1 MQIISPQVVEFIG
14 NEYKSV
20 IQTVHGLVQL
30 LTVAHLEEL
39 NEQLIELR
47 GAAQI
52 AQLGGM
58 RRLFAEMATAVD
70 TVISGD
76 KAIDDLQPLLNQA
89 LLLAEGLI
97 ESIVEFKGENP
108 CILLPEMTALR
119 RFRGA
124 PPLYE
129 YHLLNDFEWPSFAS
143 LAQDEEVI
151 GPQTEG
157 LKRVHHLY
165 QLGLLDIIR
174 NNNRQKA
181 LLNLFRVAGRLQKV
195 AISAREADYWWVFA
209 ATIKGFAEKKLS
221 LQPERIRLLAAV
233 EKQLR
238 LLVATDKAGSR
249 NPYPEGLWRAFVSLL
264 AMTDMSR
271 DERAQQIGV
280 PELAFSD
287 SAISSVRNAITG
299 EQDADKSIFEAM
311 ALSVSSLR
319 NLLDNGDE
327 SASLLDGDPLDE
339 LKVGFDALADECE
352 QAGFRGLARQY
363 KQFCTRLES
372 AGQVGLTLEM
382 LSELTDAILH
392 VECAMA
398 DFYGK
403 RPQAEQIK
411 AWEDQPLLS
420 ILQKSLLKT
429 AQVAVVSETAARL
442 SDIKQLVDNV
452 ASGYASA
459 EVTPELELAFTEIE
473 GSASMLNMTRLA
485 NLAQRCL
492 ILAKEV
498 LFKDSDDGD
507 NKAIEAF
514 ADTIVCL
521 EYFLD
526 GCMVGDN
533 IDESSLDVANECLSA
548 LGGV

>member
-39 NEQLIELR
+39 NEQLVELR

-372 AGQVGLTLEM
+372 AGQAGLTLEM

>member
-1 MQIISPQVVEFIG
+1 MQNIHPQVLEFIG

-20 IQTVHGLVQL
+20 LQSAHGLVQL
-30 LTVAHLEEL
+30 LTVAHLEDL
-39 NEQLIELR
+39 NVQLIELR

-52 AQLGGM
+52 SQLVGM
-58 RRLFAEMATAVD
+58 KRLFSEMATAVD

-76 KAIDDLQPLLNQA
+76 KAIDDLQPLLDQS
-89 LLLAEGLI
+89 LQLAEGLI
-97 ESIVEFKGENP
+97 ETIVEQKSENP

-129 YHLLNDFEWPSFAS
+129 YHLLKGIAWPSFAS

-157 LKRVHHLY
+157 LKRLHHLY

-181 LLNLFRVAGRLQKV
+181 LIKLFRVAGRLQKV
-195 AISAREADYWWVFA
+195 AISERESDYWWVFA
-209 ATIKGFAEKKLS
+209 ATIKGFAEQKLS

-238 LLVATDKAGSR
+238 LLVATPEEGAR

-264 AMTDMSR
+264 AMTDMSS

-280 PELAFSD
+280 PELLFSD
-287 SAISSVRNAITG
+287 SAISSVRNAING
-299 EQDADKSIFEAM
+299 ERDADKSIFESM

-319 NLLDNGDE
+319 TLLDNADE
-327 SASLLDGDPLDE
+327 AASLCNGEILNE
-339 LKVGFDALADECE
+339 LNVGFEALADECE
-352 QAGFRGLARQY
+352 QAGFKGMARHY
-363 KQFCTRLES
+363 RQFCSRLKSCDEK
-372 AGQVGLTLEM
+372 GLPIEM
-382 LSELTDAILH
+382 LSEFTDAILH

-411 AWEDQPLLS
+411 AWEDQPLMV

-429 AQVAVVSETAARL
+429 AQLAVVSETTSRL

-459 EVTPELELAFTEIE
+459 EVTPELELAFSEIE

-485 NLAQRCL
+485 SLAQRCL
-492 ILAKEV
+492 SLAKEV
-498 LFKDSDDGD
+498 LFKDSDGEDG
-507 NKAIEAF
+507 KAIEAF

-526 GCMVGDN
+526 GCMVGDSV
-533 IDESSLDVANECLSA
+533 DESSLDVANECLST
-548 LGGV
+548 LGA

>member
-1 MQIISPQVVEFIG
+1 MQNIKPQVLEFVG
-14 NEYKSV
+14 NEYKTA
-20 IQTVHGLVQL
+20 IQSTHGLVQI

-39 NEQLIELR
+39 NDQLVELR

-58 RRLFAEMATAVD
+58 RRLFVEMATALGA
-70 TVISGD
+70 VISGD
-76 KAIDDLQPLLNQA
+76 KSIDDLQPLLNQG

-97 ESIVEFKGENP
+97 DSIVDQKSENP

-129 YHLLNDFEWPSFAS
+129 YHLLKDFEWPSFAS
-143 LAQDEEVI
+143 LALDEAMI
-151 GPQTEG
+151 GPQTNG
-157 LKRVHHLY
+157 LKRLHHLY

-181 LLNLFRVAGRLQKV
+181 LHNLFRVAGRLQKV
-195 AISAREADYWWVFA
+195 AVSARESDYWWVFA
-209 ATIKGFAEKKLS
+209 ATIKGFAENKLS

-238 LLVATDKAGSR
+238 LLVAVNEAGSR

-264 AMTDMSR
+264 AMTDMSS
-271 DERAQQIGV
+271 DERAKQIGV

-299 EQDADKSIFEAM
+299 ELDADKNIFEAM

-319 NLLDNGDE
+319 TLLDNGDE
-327 SASLLDGDPLDE
+327 SASLLSGERLDE

-363 KQFCTRLES
+363 KQFCSRLETCGQ
-372 AGQVGLTLEM
+372 AGLSLEM

-392 VECAMA
+392 VECAIA

-403 RPQAEQIK
+403 RPLPEQIK

-429 AQVAVVSETAARL
+429 AQVAVVSETASRL

-459 EVTPELELAFTEIE
+459 EVAPELELAFTEIQ
-473 GSASMLNMTRLA
+473 GSASLLNMTRLA
-485 NLAQRCL
+485 SLAQRCL

-498 LFKDSDDGD
+498 LFKDSDSGND
-507 NKAIEAF
+507 KAIEVF

-526 GCMVGDN
+526 GFMVSN
-533 IDESSLDVANECLSA
+533 SVDESSLDVANECLSA
-548 LGGV
+548 LGA

>member
-1 MQIISPQVVEFIG
+1 MQNINPQVVEFID

-39 NEQLIELR
+39 NEQLTELR

-58 RRLFAEMATAVD
+58 RRLFAEMIAAVD
-70 TVISGD
+70 RVISGD
-76 KAIDDLQPLLNQA
+76 KSIDDLQPLLNQA

-97 ESIVEFKGENP
+97 DTIVEQKGENP
-108 CILLPEMTALR
+108 CLSLPEMTALR

-129 YHLLNDFEWPSFAS
+129 YHLLNDFEWPSFTS

-157 LKRVHHLY
+157 LKRLHHLY
-165 QLGLLDIIR
+165 QLGILDIIR

-181 LLNLFRVAGRLQKV
+181 LHNFFRVAGRLQKV
-195 AISAREADYWWVFA
+195 AVSSREADYWWVFA
-209 ATIKGFAEKKLS
+209 AVIKGFAENKLS

-238 LLVATDKAGSR
+238 LLVATDKAESR

-264 AMTDMSR
+264 AMTDMSN
-271 DERAQQIGV
+271 DERARQIGV
-280 PELAFSD
+280 PELTFSD

-299 EQDADKSIFEAM
+299 EQDSDKSIFETM
-311 ALSVSSLR
+311 ALSVASLR
-319 NLLDNGDE
+319 TLLDNGDE
-327 SASLLDGDPLDE
+327 SASLLNGEKIDE

-352 QAGFRGLARQY
+352 QAGFHGLARQY
-363 KQFCTRLES
+363 KQFCTRLS
-372 AGQVGLTLEM
+372 SSDNAGLSPEI
-382 LSELTDAILH
+382 LSEFTDAILH

-403 RPQAEQIK
+403 KPQAEQIK
-411 AWEDQPLLS
+411 SWEEQPLLS

-429 AQVAVVSETAARL
+429 AQVAVVGETASRL
-442 SDIKQLVDNV
+442 GDIKQLVDNV

-485 NLAQRCL
+485 SLAQRCL
-492 ILAKEV
+492 ILAKDV
-498 LFKDSDDGD
+498 LFKDSDSGDG
-507 NKAIEAF
+507 KAIEAF

-533 IDESSLDVANECLSA
+533 IDDSSLDVANECLSS
-548 LGGV
+548 LGA